1 MLVVAV
7 GPVTAAPLDR
17 AGISV
22 VQPDRARL
30 GSLVREVAAA
40 VPDRAV
46 QDAWSPPVND
56 SRSAGHGVLVD
67 GDYLPVAPTAM
78 ALLDRLVSHPGQVIS
93 RGELAAVMPGGSAD
107 EHAVEM
113 AIGRLRTALGNPRI
127 VQTLVKRGYRIAYDP
142 EFGSSGY

>member
-1 MLVVAV
+1 
-7 GPVTAAPLDR
+7 
-17 AGISV
+17 
-22 VQPDRARL
+22 
-30 GSLVREVAAA
+30 
-40 VPDRAV
+40 
-46 QDAWSPPVND
+46 
-56 SRSAGHGVLVD
+56 
-67 GDYLPVAPTAM
+67 M

-93 RGELAAVMPGGSAD
+93 RGELATVMPGGSAD